1 MVLSFASDRPLDLVT
16 LGRACV
22 DLNALDYNRPLE
34 QTKTFVKYVGGS
46 PANIAIGARRLGLRT
61 GMIAKVS
68 DDAMGRFVVSFLQQ
82 MGVDTSAIVVDRDG
96 HKTGL
101 AFTEIKSSTEC
112 SILLYRDDV
121 ADLYLSP
128 EDITEGYLRK
138 TKALLISGTALAK
151 SPSREAAFYAAELAR
166 KHGVR
171 LVFELDYRPC
181 TWKSLYEPMVYY
193 TLMARLSDVV
203 IGTRDEYDIMEGG
216 PGQDEATAA
225 QLLVHVPS
233 IVVIKHGVDGS
244 IAYTREGAVRA
255 RAFPAKVLKT
265 FGAGDAYASSFLYGL
280 LAGLTLKRALA
291 MASAAAAIV
300 VSRHSSSEA
309 MPSLEEV
316 ESLLSEHCEPSRG

>member
-1 MVLSFASDRPLDLVT
+1 MELSFASDRLLDLVT

-22 DLNALDYNRPLE
+22 DLNAYDYNQPLE

-61 GMIAKVS
+61 GMIAKIS
-68 DDAMGRFVVSFLQQ
+68 DDAMGRFVVSFLEE
-82 MGVDTSAIVVDRDG
+82 MDVDTSAIVVDREG
-96 HKTGL
+96 HRTGL
-101 AFTEIKSSTEC
+101 AFTEIKSPSEC

-128 EDITEGYLRK
+128 DEINENYLRK
-138 TKALLISGTALAK
+138 TKVLLISGTALAK
-151 SPSREAAFYAAELAR
+151 SPSREAAFYAAEMAR

-171 LVFELDYRPC
+171 IVFELDYRAY

-193 TLMARLSDVV
+193 TLMARLADVV
-203 IGTRDEYDIMEGG
+203 IGTRDEYDIMEGR
-216 PGQDEATAA
+216 PGEDEETAA
-225 QLLVHVPS
+225 QLFTYSPS

-244 IAYTREGAVRA
+244 VAFTREGEVRA
-255 RAFPAKVLKT
+255 QAFPAKVLKT
-265 FGAGDAYASSFLYGL
+265 FGAGDAYASGLLYGL
-280 LAGLTLKRALA
+280 ISGVTLKHALA

-309 MPSLEEV
+309 MPSLDEV
-316 ESLLSEHCEPSRG
+316 ESFLSEHCELWRG